1 MDKLALVLSAGG
13 ARGAYEAGVLYY
25 IRTGLSQKLI
35 KKSFNIYSGTSVG
48 ALNTSAMAALA
59 EDPKMQ
65 AEKIKEFWFS
75 VQQEDIYRRDLG
87 ATTHFLG
94 STIGGILRNL
104 FTFNPFRLANRK
116 GPHFHSFLDTTPL
129 RNFLTK
135 LIPWEQISKNVHS
148 GLIDA
153 VAINV
158 TNLQNGRHELFLEK
172 NQNAIYQ
179 GHYKTYQE
187 PISVE
192 HALASA
198 ALPII
203 FPPIK
208 IGDVYF
214 ADGGLRLFTPMS
226 PAIQLGAD
234 RIIVIGLRYRS
245 PTDIAP
251 KKMKSHHL
259 NQEPTIALQMGR
271 MLNGV
276 FLDRIEYD
284 MEQLERINTIVET
297 SEKVYGNDYLKR
309 LNQAMAKE
317 KLTVD
322 IANRG
327 LRNIKAVE
335 IKPSHS
341 ISTLFIHWAQKA
353 KKQKFNFSTFE
364 KMLMRVLDIDPQ
376 TGSDLLSYVTF
387 APEYLQ
393 SIFELGYQDGKS
405 FHSELVDIM
414 DY

>member
-1 MDKLALVLSAGG
+1 
-13 ARGAYEAGVLYY
+13 
-25 IRTGLSQKLI
+25 LI
-35 KKSFNIYSGTSVG
+35 KKAFQIYSGTSVG

-59 EDPKMQ
+59 TDPKLQ
-65 AEKIKEFWFS
+65 AEKIKEFWFT
-75 VQQEDIYRRDLG
+75 VRQEDIYRRDLG

-94 STIGGILRNL
+94 STLGGILRNL
-104 FTFNPFRLANRK
+104 FTFNPFRLTNRK
-116 GPHFHSFLDTTPL
+116 GPHFNSFLDTTPL
-129 RNFLTK
+129 KNFLNK
-135 LIPWEQISKNVHS
+135 LIPWNQITKNVKS

-158 TNLQNGRHELFLEK
+158 TNLQNGRHELFLQK
-172 NQNAIYQ
+172 NPDTPYQ
-179 GHYKTYQE
+179 GHYKTYE
-187 PISVE
+187 VDLSVE

-208 IGDVYF
+208 IGEVYF

-234 RIIVIGLRYRS
+234 RLVVIGLRYRS
-245 PTDIAP
+245 PTDVVP

-259 NQEPTIALQMGR
+259 NREPTIALQMGR

-309 LNQAMAKE
+309 LNQTMAKG

-327 LRNIKAVE
+327 LRKIRALE

-341 ISTLFIHWAQKA
+341 ISTLFIHWAKRA
-353 KKQKFNFSTFE
+353 KKQGFTFSAFE
-364 KMLMRVLDIDPQ
+364 KMLMRLLDIDPE

-387 APEYLQ
+387 APEYLKD
-393 SIFELGYQDGKS
+393 IFELGYQDGKR
-405 FHSELVDIM
+405 FHNDLVDILE
-414 DY
+414 D